1 MNFYQA
7 DSLSALQ
14 AKFEAQKLAFGPIA
28 FQATRALRDLGILAV
43 FERHG
48 KSGVSA
54 AAVATELGLAEYG
67 VKVLAEAGLG
77 LGLLLWNEEARTFS
91 TTKTAYFVLHD
102 EMTRANIDFVQDINY
117 RGFFHLQDAITSGK
131 PAGLQTLG
139 PWTTLYEGL
148 AQMEPGARESW
159 LAFDHF
165 HSDAAFSA
173 ALPHVFRHHPRRL
186 LDVGGNTGKWTLQ
199 CLAHDPGVQVTIAD
213 LPGQLR
219 MAEAGM
225 LAAGQDARV
234 RYHAV
239 NLLDPHSKLPGDHD
253 AIWMSQ
259 FLDCFSQEEIV
270 TILQRTASVMR
281 PGDNL
286 FILEGFWDRQRYP
299 AAAYCLQQTSLYF
312 ACIANGNSQMYHSA
326 DMKRCLARAGL
337 AVVEDIDEL
346 GISHTLFRCQKS
358 A

>member
-14 AKFEAQKLAFGPIA
+14 AKFEAQKIAFGPIA
-28 FQATRALRDLGILAV
+28 FQAALALRDLGILAV
-43 FERHG
+43 FEKRG
-48 KSGVSA
+48 KEGLTA
-54 AAVATELGLAEYG
+54 AAAAAELGLAEYG

-102 EMTRANIDFVQDINY
+102 DMTRANMDFMQDINY
-117 RGFFHLQDAITSGK
+117 RGFFHLQESITSGK
-131 PAGLQTLG
+131 PVGLQALG
-139 PWTTLYEGL
+139 PWSTIYEGL
-148 AQMEPGARESW
+148 AHMEPKTRQSW

-165 HSDAAFSA
+165 HSDAAFNA
-173 ALPHVFRHHPRRL
+173 ALPHVFRHKPRKL
-186 LDVGGNTGKWTLQ
+186 LDVGGNTGKWTLR
-199 CLAHDPGVQVTIAD
+199 CLAHDADVHVTIAD

-219 MAEAGM
+219 MAEQAI

-234 RYHAV
+234 GYHAV
-239 NLLDPHSKLPGDHD
+239 NLLDPDARLPGDHD

-270 TILQRTASVMR
+270 TILRNTASVMR
-281 PGDNL
+281 PGANL
-286 FILEGFWDRQRYP
+286 FILEGLWDRQQYP

-312 ACIANGNSQMYHSA
+312 TCIANGNSQMYHSE
-326 DMKRCLARAGL
+326 DLKRCLARAGL
-337 AVVEDIDEL
+337 AVVEDIDDL